1 MYNKLNTE
9 LNISYILFIWRILF
23 ETSVHCENLSFE
35 IKVWNYKVDENCV
48 VLVCWNV
55 LLLFDLLLVC
65 EILVYLGVDYVRKW
79 WWKTIEIYLGVI
91 IHLSLY
97 LRLPFFS
104 SSSLPKSTLIARSGS
119 EREYNNNQLGQNN
132 FIKP

>member
-1 MYNKLNTE
+1 MYNKLSTE